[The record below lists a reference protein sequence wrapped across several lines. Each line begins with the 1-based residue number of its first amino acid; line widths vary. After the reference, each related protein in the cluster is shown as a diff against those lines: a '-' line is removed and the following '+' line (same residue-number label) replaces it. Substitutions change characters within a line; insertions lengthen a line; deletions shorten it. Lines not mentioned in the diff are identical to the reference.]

1 MRQQQRFSHEDAD
14 GILRNL
20 LHNKP
25 IGAQY
30 TLADLENTA
39 NELGITK
46 DELKQAIE
54 AYLFEKEEMELRSEV
69 LQSKRRKLY
78 DHIAAYII
86 VNGGLFFLD
95 YFTSDSGWYIYSDIG
110 WGIGL
115 AFDMYSTF
123 MPKEPDIEKSVQKL
137 RKKRGKSK
145 QPFDFKVL
153 EDGAHIS
160 IGKNISVSLT
170 EKGIVWKQGDTTIE
184 I

>member
-1 MRQQQRFSHEDAD
+1 MRQQQRFSREDAD
-14 GILRNL
+14 SILRNL

-25 IGAQY
+25 IGSHY

-39 NELGITK
+39 IELGITK
-46 DELKQAIE
+46 DELKQAVE
-54 AYLFEKEEMELRSEV
+54 AYMFEKEELELRNEV
-69 LQSKRRKLY
+69 LRSKKRKLY
-78 DHIAAYII
+78 DHIAAFTI

-95 YFTSDSGWYIYSDIG
+95 YFTSNSGWYIYSLIG

-115 AFDMYSTF
+115 AFDVYSTF
-123 MPKEPDIEKSVQKL
+123 MPKEQEIEKSVQKL

-153 EDGAHIS
+153 QDGAQIS
-160 IGKNISVSLT
+160 IGKDISVSLS
-170 EKGIVWKQGDTTIE
+170 EKGIVWKKGDTTIE